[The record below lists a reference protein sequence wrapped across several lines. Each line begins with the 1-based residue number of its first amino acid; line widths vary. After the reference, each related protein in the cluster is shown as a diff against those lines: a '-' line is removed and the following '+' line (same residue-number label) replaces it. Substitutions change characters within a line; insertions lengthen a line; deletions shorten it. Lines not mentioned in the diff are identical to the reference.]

1 MPRPD
6 GAERLRDIVEAV
18 TDTMN
23 FVAGM
28 TPEIFDALPE
38 NDRRTYRAIK
48 NAVSEIGEAV
58 KGLPSEVCDRHPDI
72 DWRGIAGLR
81 DIVVHTYFAV
91 DLPRLWPVLTEE
103 FPALLKAAKT
113 ELGEADP
120 PPPGGSGPSP

>member
-1 MPRPD
+1 MPRT
-6 GAERLRDIVEAV
+6 GADERLRDIVGAV
-18 TDTMN
+18 TDLMT
-23 FVAGM
+23 FIEGM
-28 TPEIFDALPE
+28 TPEIFDTLPE

-58 KGLPSEVCDRHPDI
+58 KALPSEICDRHPAI

-81 DIVVHTYFAV
+81 DILVQRYFAV

-113 ELGEADP
+113 ELGEDEP
-120 PPPGGSGPSP
+120 RPPGGHGP